1 MAEFLTT
8 FGTSHFIEQL
18 IISATKDLILVTPYL
33 KLNQNLFE
41 RISDAEKKGIKIT
54 LIYGK
59 DELPKQE
66 MKRLLS
72 FKNIQIYFCKNL
84 HAKCY
89 HNESSMI
96 ITSMNLYEFSE
107 RNNREMGI
115 LIEKDKD
122 ADIFRKALE
131 EIESIKNNSKLEK
144 NFEVQENKTKED
156 KIDIESKEGKFELDP
171 NFQNQYNFYLPAL
184 FKILKE
190 KYPEKEIIFDDSI
203 KIDKFPFSGMK
214 LNIHGRID
222 LIFGDLLNH
231 KLLKE
236 RNKEIGKSLP
246 GIRFYWNYSR
256 LNIYPE
262 KDFNVEISSNGLKI
276 ITEKY
281 LQIVDHIYNNLR
293 IG

>member
-8 FGTSHFIEQL
+8 TGTSHFIEQL

-33 KLNQNLFE
+33 KLTQNLVE
-41 RISDAEKKGIKIT
+41 RISDAEKKGIRIT
-54 LIYGK
+54 IIYGK

-115 LIEKDKD
+115 LIEKNKD
-122 ADIFRKALE
+122 ADIFYKALN
-131 EIESIKNNSKLEK
+131 EIESIKNNSILQKE
-144 NFEVQENKTKED
+144 FEVQETKTKET
-156 KIDIESKEGKFELDP
+156 KIDIESKQEQFELDP
-171 NFQNQYNFYLPAL
+171 NFHDQYNFYLPTL
-184 FKILKE
+184 FKALKE
-190 KYPEKEIIFDDSI
+190 KYPEKEIVFDESI
-203 KIDKFPFSGMK
+203 QINKFPFSGMTLK
-214 LNIHGRID
+214 IHGRID

-231 KLLKE
+231 KLIKE
-236 RNKEIGKSLP
+236 RNKEIDKSLP
-246 GIRFYWNYSR
+246 EIRFYWNYSR

-262 KDFNVEISSNGLKI
+262 KDFKVEIDKVGLKM

-281 LQIVDHIYNNLR
+281 LQIIDHVYKNFR